1 MVPVELVLLVVSLLD
16 VGFVEAVVFKLPL
29 VFSFV
34 VLGLVLVVPY
44 VEVEDGEVESVAVL
58 VDCELESLLEVL
70 LDGEVL
76 YIPALELLEL
86 GEAEDD

>member
-1 MVPVELVLLVVSLLD
+1 VPVVPVELVLLVVSLLD

-29 VFSFV
+29 VFSLV
-34 VLGLVLVVPY
+34 VLGL
-44 VEVEDGEVESVAVL
+44 L
-58 VDCELESLLEVL
+58 VDCEVESLLEVL

-86 GEAEDD
+86 GEAEED

>member
-1 MVPVELVLLVVSLLD
+1 VPVVPVELVLLVVSLLD

-29 VFSFV
+29 VFSLV
-34 VLGLVLVVPY
+34 VLGL
-44 VEVEDGEVESVAVL
+44 L
-58 VDCELESLLEVL
+58 VDCEVESLLEVL

-86 GEAEDD
+86 GVAEED